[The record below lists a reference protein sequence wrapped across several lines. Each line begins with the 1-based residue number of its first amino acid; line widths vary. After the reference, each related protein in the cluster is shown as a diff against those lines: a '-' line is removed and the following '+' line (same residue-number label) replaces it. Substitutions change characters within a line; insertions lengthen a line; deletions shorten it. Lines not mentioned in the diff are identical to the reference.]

1 MFICIIS
8 YKEGSFKIMKIL
20 AYSHRTD
27 ETEYFEE
34 FRKKYNIEVVLCEDG
49 PTMENADLAKGF
61 DCISIITTPINAELM
76 EKFHQIGVKF
86 ISTRTIGYD
95 HIDIEKA
102 VELGIHI
109 GNVTYSPNSVADYTV
124 MMILMATRKIKA
136 IMERSN
142 VQDYSLKGVQ
152 GKELH
157 NLTLGVIGTGRIGR
171 TVIKHISGFECK
183 ILAYDLYENEEV
195 KQYANYV
202 TLEQLFKNSD
212 IITMHVPAT
221 EDNYHLINKN
231 SIEIMKKGVFII
243 NTARGSLINTDDL
256 IDAIEQKKIGGAA
269 MDVIEKE
276 TNLYYNDLKCEIL
289 NNRDLAILKAYP
301 NVIVTPHTAFYT
313 DQAVSD
319 MVEHSILSCILFM
332 EGKENPWEVKY

>member
-1 MFICIIS
+1 
-8 YKEGSFKIMKIL
+8 MKIL
-20 AYSHRTD
+20 AYSHRKD
-27 ETEYFEE
+27 ETEYFKKFQE
-34 FRKKYNIEVVLCEDG
+34 KYNIELELCDEG
-49 PTMENADLAKGF
+49 PTIENAELAKGCE
-61 DCISIITTPINAELM
+61 CISVITTPITAELIK
-76 EKFHQIGVKF
+76 KFHDIGVKF
-86 ISTRTIGYD
+86 ISTRTIGFD
-95 HIDIEKA
+95 HIDLKA
-102 VELGIHI
+102 AVKYGMHI

-136 IMERSN
+136 IMGRSN

-183 ILAYDLYENEEV
+183 ILAYDLYQNEEV
-195 KQYANYV
+195 KAYAEYV
-202 TLEQLFKNSD
+202 SLEELLKNSD
-212 IITMHVPAT
+212 IITMHVPST
-221 EDNYHLINKN
+221 DDNYHLINKK
-231 SIEIMKKGVFII
+231 SIASMKDGVFII
-243 NTARGSLINTDDL
+243 NTARGALINTDDF

-269 MDVIEKE
+269 LDVIEHE

-289 NNRDLAILKAYP
+289 NNRDLALLKSYP

-332 EGKENPWEVKY
+332 ENKENPWEVAATK